1 MRYGR
6 SFARRRRAA
15 SRSTSSTA
23 RRRPSRSSATADV
36 VAGRITGAFGVRGEV
51 KCSPTSAARA
61 LFVEA
66 ATFRYERGH
75 NGGSIHLTAVRE
87 HAGQLLLSVEGVG
100 DRSAAQAL
108 RDATLFVPK
117 DAIVLRSGEYLDDD
131 LVGCRTVGADGREY
145 GRVERIE
152 HLAATDMLVVGG
164 RMIPMVAAIVLDID
178 IADGRITIDPPTG
191 LLD

>member
-1 MRYGR
+1 M
-6 SFARRRRAA
+6 
-15 SRSTSSTA
+15 
-23 RRRPSRSSATADV
+23 
-36 VAGRITGAFGVRGEV
+36 
-51 KCSPTSAARA
+51 
-61 LFVEA
+61 EA